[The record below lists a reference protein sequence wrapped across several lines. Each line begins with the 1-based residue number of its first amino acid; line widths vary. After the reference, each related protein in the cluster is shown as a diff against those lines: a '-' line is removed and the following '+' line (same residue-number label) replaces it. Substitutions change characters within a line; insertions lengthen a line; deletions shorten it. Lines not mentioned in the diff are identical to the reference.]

1 MKENFK
7 IATRQGL
14 AAALLFLAPG
24 AGALEGLEPLQRA
37 LGAGREQVRMF
48 EAYWTRERIAAAEP
62 VFAIDTAAWAK
73 FPAPDAATL
82 AWLASR
88 IPGLDAANVRVV
100 PADASDAAI
109 RRAVASKITYLDVFS
124 DDAFNRKELYFLS
137 AETLQGIHRKFISGT
152 IPIQGSQENG
162 KPFSMQAFVAGQSRV
177 QLLFDRNEFTFKD
190 DGNRLKIDN
199 GGRVAAAVLGP
210 GDISVEGFSAYGAP
224 VFCPW
229 AKIKRMTKESMYKV
243 RVETSCG
250 SRGGNNLEPVR
261 AR

>member
-1 MKENFK
+1 MNKFLRGAAQK
-7 IATRQGL
+7 GL
-14 AAALLFLAPG
+14 AAALLLLAQG
-24 AGALEGLEPLQRA
+24 AVALEGLEPLQRA

-48 EAYWTRERIAAAEP
+48 QAYWTQERAVDVEP
-62 VFAIDTAAWAK
+62 VFTIDTAAWAK

-82 AWLASR
+82 AWLSGR
-88 IPGLDAANVRVV
+88 IPGLDVANVRAV
-100 PADASDAAI
+100 PADAADAAI

-124 DDAFNRKELYFLS
+124 DEAFKRKELYFLS

-177 QLLFDRNEFTFKD
+177 ELLFDQNEFTFKD

-199 GGRVAAAVLGP
+199 RGRVSAAVLGP

-229 AKIKRMTKESMYKV
+229 ARIKRMTKESMYKV